1 MSHDGAGTELAEE
14 IRMRN
19 RITFEKLGDYLYDVR
34 IDGKKSRLSVYFEAG
49 CFFCYDKQ
57 FGELSARTLEEI
69 RNQIE
74 MKID

>member
-1 MSHDGAGTELAEE
+1 
-14 IRMRN
+14 MRN
-19 RITFEKLGDYLYDVR
+19 RITFEKLGDYLYDVK

-49 CFFCYDKQ
+49 RFLCYDRQ

-74 MKID
+74 NEID